1 MGGSRSLAVRRLLA
15 RMNDVTIALDYAP
28 GVDEFGAGAIGVKRV
43 ATLEEK
49 QHWYGAF
56 LWICDEKRK
65 KRGKAFYL
73 FQDRFKEK
81 PPWSWQTCVKP
92 VPPSLEQRNFVR
104 SRDIAFA
111 KSRARYE

>member
-49 QHWYGAF
+49 QHWYG
-56 LWICDEKRK
+56 KRIAAEYLLTHLPDD
-65 KRGKAFYL
+65 RTTSGKPRLRTIYQAQNLSGIRRKF
-73 FQDRFKEK
+73 
-81 PPWSWQTCVKP
+81 
-92 VPPSLEQRNFVR
+92 
-104 SRDIAFA
+104 
-111 KSRARYE
+111 